1 MLENIDEAPRIDA
14 IKKNINTVE
23 KITNEQ
29 IVLYYSEITRYR
41 RKSLIQ
47 INLWILQDSQHP
59 FYSKYG
65 YEKGKKLYQI
75 SPYI

>member
-65 YEKGKKLYQI
+65 YEKAKIIMSSKPL
-75 SPYI
+75 